1 MKKVKLLSYTIA
13 GLMAAPLSTSLVAAP
28 TNFTVDPQSIASDM
42 MYLNAEP
49 LKGPRQ
55 TARGD
60 VWDRLRSGFQMS
72 EVNPELVRKH
82 EQYYAS
88 RAQYFSRTL
97 ARGSKYLYFITDE
110 VERRKMPTE
119 IALLPV
125 IESAFVPK
133 AKSHVGADGL
143 WQFMPATGTDFG
155 LEQTWWYDGRRD
167 VYDATHAALDYLE
180 SLNKMFDGDWAL
192 ALASYNWGQGNLSR
206 AVKRARAN
214 GVAPTYENLKMPN
227 ETRNYVPKLLA
238 VRNIIDNPRNF
249 GLELTELPNK
259 PYFEAIHVGK
269 HMDVALAANFA
280 EISLDEFYALN
291 PAYKLPVYADKQ
303 GRKML
308 IPAEKVS
315 TFNKNLRKWG
325 NKPLMSWDVYTAQGG
340 ESIYDLA
347 TQAGMS
353 LAEFKDMNGIYG
365 SSISRGRPLL
375 MAKNSTT
382 PVAPSFSNPQVA
394 ETIMVARATTPVAP
408 AQRVQTRV
416 VVEIP
421 AQKTFSQSDIIIAK
435 NEVETKQ
442 TAPIATVEKMPVVI
456 AKSEPVVVK
465 PIATSETI
473 SSNPITVVA
482 KNEPEDV
489 LQSFVRSLP
498 NAQEETPAAIAV
510 QPAEAITTQ
519 VAALSDVERKT
530 ADEQVNRAI
539 NDWNKETF
547 VIKKP
552 SQTEVAK
559 AETTATPKK
568 TNSTSSKSTHKI
580 QSGDTL
586 YSIAREY
593 DINVQDLRALNSLS
607 NDNIQVGKVLQ
618 VSGKPSAPQLT
629 AKDKKSP
636 SAKETVYTVQK
647 GDSWYKVAK
656 KYGITHDELM
666 KINTQNASSSLL
678 PGQKIKVRLIDL

>member
-1 MKKVKLLSYTIA
+1 MKKVKLLSYAIA
-13 GLMAAPLSTSLVAAP
+13 GLMAAPLSNSLVAAP
-28 TNFTVDPQSIASDM
+28 AKSFVIDPQTVASDM
-42 MYLNAEP
+42 MLLNAEP

-60 VWDRLRSGFQMS
+60 VWERLRSGFQMS

-82 EQYYAS
+82 EQFYAS
-88 RAQYFSRTL
+88 RAQYFNRTL
-97 ARGSKYLYFITDE
+97 ARGSKYLYFITEE

-192 ALASYNWGQGNLSR
+192 ALAGYNWGQGSVGR
-206 AVKRARAN
+206 AVQRAKAS
-214 GVAPTYENLKMPN
+214 GLPPTYENLKMPN

-249 GLELTELPNK
+249 GLELEPLPNK
-259 PYFEAIHVGK
+259 PYFEAINVGK
-269 HMDVALAANFA
+269 HMDIALAANFA

-308 IPAEKVS
+308 IPADKVS

-325 NKPLMSWDVYTAQGG
+325 NKPLMSWDVMTAQGG
-340 ESIYDLA
+340 ESVYDLA
-347 TQAGMS
+347 SQAGMS
-353 LAEFKDMNGIYG
+353 VAEFKDINGING
-365 SSISRGRPLL
+365 NSISRGRPILV
-375 MAKNSTT
+375 AKNNMAPVT
-382 PVAPSFSNPQVA
+382 PNFAPSQAP
-394 ETIMVARATTPVAP
+394 ETVLLAKANTSAP
-408 AQRVQTRV
+408 TVETQRVQTRV
-416 VVEIP
+416 VVKVP
-421 AQKTFSQSDIIIAK
+421 ANAPATPSDIIIAK
-435 NEVETKQ
+435 NEPVKTITP
-442 TAPIATVEKMPVVI
+442 TASV
-456 AKSEPVVVK
+456 
-465 PIATSETI
+465 
-473 SSNPITVVA
+473 VVA
-482 KNEPEDV
+482 KNEPQKTVTAPEITKKVEAETSIVIAKNEAPDSEDV
-489 LQSFVRSLP
+489 LQHFVRNLP
-498 NAQEETPAAIAV
+498 TVQADIATEAPVEAASV
-510 QPAEAITTQ
+510 Q
-519 VAALSDVERKT
+519 VAAISEAERKA
-530 ADEQVNRAI
+530 ADEEANRAM

-547 VIKKP
+547 AAKKQAA
-552 SQTEVAK
+552 QTEVAK
-559 AETTATPKK
+559 ADSVTATNKGNSVKK
-568 TNSTSSKSTHKI
+568 SNHKI

-593 DINVQDLRALNSLS
+593 DMNVQDLRALNNLS
-607 NDNIQVGKVLQ
+607 NDSIQVGKVLQ
-618 VSGKPSAPQLT
+618 VSGKPTTTQL
-629 AKDKKSP
+629 AAVNKKSP

-656 KYGITHDELM
+656 KYGISHSELM